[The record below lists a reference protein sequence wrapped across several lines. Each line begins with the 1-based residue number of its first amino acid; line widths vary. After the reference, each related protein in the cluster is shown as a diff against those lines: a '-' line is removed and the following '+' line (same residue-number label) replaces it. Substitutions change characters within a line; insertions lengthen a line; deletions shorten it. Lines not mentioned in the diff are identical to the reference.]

1 MRINPATVH
10 EAIDTVKEFCEGELK
25 DFFDEYSDTD
35 LELTANIY
43 AAIGTVKT
51 LIENQEFIVHKNE
64 KEEEEKPSATA
75 HAKIHAGDVAN
86 QKAAVLEI
94 GCKLCEALG
103 EWTDDL
109 DCVKEILVNLIESL
123 VSTFGIRTE
132 VITWLIKN
140 MNS

>member
-1 MRINPATVH
+1 MRINTATVH

-43 AAIGTVKT
+43 AAICTVKA

-64 KEEEEKPSATA
+64 KEEEEKPSATGN
-75 HAKIHAGDVAN
+75 AKIHAGNVAGE
-86 QKAAVLEI
+86 QAAVREI
-94 GCKLCEALG
+94 GCKLCEMLG
-103 EWTDDL
+103 DWTEDL

-123 VSTFGIRTE
+123 VTTFGIRTE